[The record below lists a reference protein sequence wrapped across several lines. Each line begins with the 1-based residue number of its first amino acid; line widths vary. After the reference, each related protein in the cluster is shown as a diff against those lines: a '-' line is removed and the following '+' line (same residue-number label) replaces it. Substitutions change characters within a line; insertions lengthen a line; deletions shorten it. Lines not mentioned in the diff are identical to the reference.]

1 MCCRHKVD
9 DTPGRV
15 GFLPPARL
23 RICLKDGNR
32 GWYFETNNQRG
43 KRDMKIKFTL
53 SMIGVLVIA
62 AMAYGALDTYL
73 ATRTTILTPTVTI
86 CTSGTLAATTN
97 SAVDCIGYKQ
107 RGAFMLGVAAHA
119 KSKNTNFVAN
129 IKLQHAAASTGP
141 WADISSATTS
151 ITGTNSQSAIDTVEV
166 NFQELKRYVRAI
178 YYAANA
184 QGVTTND
191 LYVSF
196 SATLDGY
203 K

>member
-1 MCCRHKVD
+1 MKTR
-9 DTPGRV
+9 
-15 GFLPPARL
+15 FLTV
-23 RICLKDGNR
+23 IV
-32 GWYFETNNQRG
+32 
-43 KRDMKIKFTL
+43 
-53 SMIGVLVIA
+53 GVLLIA
-62 AMAYGALDTYL
+62 AMAYAALDTYL
-73 ATRTTILTPTVTI
+73 ATRTTILTPTVVV
-86 CTSGTLAATTN
+86 CTSGTLAAVTN
-97 SAVDCIGYKQ
+97 SAVDCLGYKQ
-107 RGAFMLGVAAHA
+107 RGAFVLGVASHA

-129 IKLQHAAASTGP
+129 IKLQHAAASTGT
-141 WADISSATTS
+141 WADISGATTS
-151 ITGTNSQSAIDTVEV
+151 ITGTNSQSDIDTVEV

>member
-1 MCCRHKVD
+1 
-9 DTPGRV
+9 
-15 GFLPPARL
+15 
-23 RICLKDGNR
+23 
-32 GWYFETNNQRG
+32 
-43 KRDMKIKFTL
+43 MKIKFTL
-53 SMIGVLVIA
+53 SMIGVLLIA
-62 AMAYGALDTYL
+62 AMAYAALDTYL

-86 CTSGTLAATTN
+86 CTSGTLAAVTN
-97 SAVDCIGYKQ
+97 SAVDCLGYKQ

-129 IKLQHAAASTGP
+129 IKLQHSAASTGT
-141 WADISSATTS
+141 WADISGATAS
-151 ITGTNSQSAIDTVEV
+151 ITGTNSQSDIDTIEI

-184 QGVTTND
+184 QGATTND